1 MVSTP
6 STRVRTRG
14 RPARLSRE
22 RILIATLKLLERVP
36 PSEVTMARVAAALRA
51 APMSLYTH
59 VRSREDL
66 LDGAAAL
73 ALEQLTIEIPV
84 DLPWQDQVR
93 TWCRSLRTHFLHYPQ
108 VLHVVRHSG
117 RLSLPWLRVRVALVR
132 ALRTA
137 GLDGRPLADAVRW
150 VSQTVVGGILLEV
163 VVPRE
168 LSVEGNP
175 LAAFAALDR
184 LDDDDRGELE
194 RLLPHMTGHDRDTFF
209 AFAVERVVAAV
220 EALVRAG

>member
-1 MVSTP
+1 
-6 STRVRTRG
+6 
-14 RPARLSRE
+14 
-22 RILIATLKLLERVP
+22 
-36 PSEVTMARVAAALRA
+36 MARVAAAMQT

-66 LDGAAAL
+66 LDGVAAL
-73 ALEQLTIEIPV
+73 ALAELTIEIAT

-93 TWCRSLRTHFLHYPQ
+93 VWCRSLRAHFLRYPQ

-132 ALRTA
+132 ALRAA

-163 VVPRE
+163 VIPPE
-168 LSVEGNP
+168 LSVEGNAV
-175 LAAFAALDR
+175 AAFAALDR

-194 RLLPHMTGHDRDTFF
+194 RLLPHMTGHDRDSFF
-209 AFAVERVVAAV
+209 AFAVERVVTAV
-220 EALVRAG
+220 EALATR